1 MIKLIFKKYVVSH
14 LPNIA
19 TRHYHVEM
27 PSECECEWD
36 IRHRV
41 IVRDFY
47 TKNLNLTSFPGKE
60 GKLSEL
66 FG

>member
-14 LPNIA
+14 LHNIA
-19 TRHYHVEM
+19 TRHYHVEIL
-27 PSECECEWD
+27 SECECKWD